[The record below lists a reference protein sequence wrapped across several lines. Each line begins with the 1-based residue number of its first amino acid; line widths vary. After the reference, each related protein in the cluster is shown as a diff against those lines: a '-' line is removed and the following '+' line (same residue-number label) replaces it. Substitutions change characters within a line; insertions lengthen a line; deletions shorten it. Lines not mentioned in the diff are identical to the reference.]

1 MRTAFINQLVQ
12 EAKANEKIFLIV
24 GDLGFNVVE
33 PFQQLFPKRFLN
45 IGIDEQN
52 MVGVATGLALNGY
65 NVYIYSIGNFPTL
78 RCMEQIRY
86 DVAYHHANVKI
97 VSVGAGYA
105 YGSLGASHHATEEMG
120 MLRTIP
126 NMVVCSPSDPYEARA
141 ITTIST
147 HYEGPMYLRFGKAG
161 EKNVHDNEVTLRI
174 GDFCQFKESS
184 TQNVLFVTGSIM
196 DYAVYWVKEHHIDT
210 AIYSVPFVKPM
221 NEQQLL
227 SIVQRHQ
234 HVVVLEEHQMSCGL
248 GSALIEQ
255 ISDLY
260 SFGKIEKMPAIR
272 RIAIRDIFLNV
283 SGSQAYLRC
292 KSGLVLSESMFSD
305 K

>member
-12 EAKANEKIFLIV
+12 EAKTNKRIFLIV

-33 PFQQLFPKRFLN
+33 PFQQQFPERFLN

-52 MVGVATGLALNGY
+52 MVGVATGLAINGY
-65 NVYIYSIGNFPTL
+65 NVYVYSIGNFPTL

-105 YGSLGASHHATEEMG
+105 YGSLGTSHHATEDIG

-126 NMVVCSPSDPYEARA
+126 DMVVCSPSDPYEARA
-141 ITTIST
+141 ITTISSN
-147 HYEGPMYLRFGKAG
+147 YDGPMYIRLGKAG
-161 EKNVHDNEVTLRI
+161 EKIIHNKEVTLRI
-174 GDFCQFKESS
+174 GDFCQFEESCK
-184 TQNVLFVTGSIM
+184 QNVLFVSGSIM
-196 DYAVYWVKEHHIDT
+196 EYAVNWVKENHIDT

-221 NEQQLL
+221 NQQQIL
-227 SIVQRHQ
+227 SIVQQHQ
-234 HVVVLEEHQMSCGL
+234 HVVVLEEHQMSGGL

-260 SFGKIEKMPAIR
+260 SFGKIETMPAIR
-272 RIAIRDIFLNV
+272 RIAIRDTFQSV
-283 SGSQAYLRC
+283 SGSQEFLRS
-292 KSGLVLSESMFSD
+292 KSDLVLNKSMFLE